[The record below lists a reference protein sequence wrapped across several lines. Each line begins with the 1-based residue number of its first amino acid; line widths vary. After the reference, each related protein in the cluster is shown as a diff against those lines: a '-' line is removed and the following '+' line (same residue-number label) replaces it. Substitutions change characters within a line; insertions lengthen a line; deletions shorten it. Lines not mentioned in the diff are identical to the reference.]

1 MLLMYYR
8 YHMVHNEL
16 QYEFIYQYVHYW
28 FNQLNIDDTHHAPRK
43 IISNPEPLPE
53 QVQEEHEEQDEH
65 SSSIHSYQNTGE
77 SGEGEDAL
85 IEQELEMHDSGENPD
100 LMLDMIN
107 KPPPISKN
115 KPKFT
120 F

>member
-1 MLLMYYR
+1 
-8 YHMVHNEL
+8 MVHNEL